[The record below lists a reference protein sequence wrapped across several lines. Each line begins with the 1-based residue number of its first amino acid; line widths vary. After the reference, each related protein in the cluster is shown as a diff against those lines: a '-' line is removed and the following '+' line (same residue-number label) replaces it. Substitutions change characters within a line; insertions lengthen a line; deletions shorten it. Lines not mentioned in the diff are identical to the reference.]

1 MAVTGI
7 RTVPSR
13 ATGGVTVRF
22 STTKDATAT
31 AVVTTVTGKVVSS
44 ALGVTRAASGGDV
57 TMHWDGKAADG
68 SAVPAGPYRLE
79 IKVVGGDNEQVVVQ
93 RMVQVVR

>member
-1 MAVTGI
+1 
-7 RTVPSR
+7 
-13 ATGGVTVRF
+13 
-22 STTKDATAT
+22 
-31 AVVTTVTGKVVSS
+31 
-44 ALGVTRAASGGDV
+44 LGVTRAASGGDV

>member
-1 MAVTGI
+1 
-7 RTVPSR
+7 
-13 ATGGVTVRF
+13 
-22 STTKDATAT
+22 
-31 AVVTTVTGKVVSS
+31 VTTVTGKGVSS

-57 TMHWDGKAADG
+57 TMQWDGKAADG